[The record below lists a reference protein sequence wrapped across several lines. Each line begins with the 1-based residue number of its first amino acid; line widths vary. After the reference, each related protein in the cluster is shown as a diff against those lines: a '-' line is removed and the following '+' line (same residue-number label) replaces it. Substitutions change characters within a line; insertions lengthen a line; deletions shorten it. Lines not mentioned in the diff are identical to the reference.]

1 MGIAILKEGFTT
13 AGKVT
18 LDVIDTMLANGF
30 TAVFPVDG
38 SGVYQ
43 KPVGAALEE
52 FVVTLEA
59 GPDVDPLNKVGVT
72 PKQPWRINF
81 SVTDNATL
89 GVFVGSSNALPA
101 SGSIPYTSD
110 TVTTT
115 TVTGE
120 TKNTRLVGAKG
131 IVGADYTP
139 PRKAKSAS
147 SQVDKD
153 FFTDQS
159 EFAPHWN
166 NPTEGF
172 INRRNK
178 VWLDI
183 ISTTPPGIGGNVAA
197 EVLPVYPTDPT
208 KDISNTYPL
217 SYYLAITDRGVF
229 LSIWQ
234 GSVTDMQGQ
243 DFSWLLV
250 QRPVKRDTGLVVTE
264 GKAPVF
270 CVNSVGNQINRF
282 VVRESDVTDA
292 SAIIS
297 AVTDTKDGTAIINDK
312 KQVGVSENNQ
322 YIVNYPSRL
331 NTPRYA
337 YTYELDMIGFASA
350 TVISGTTEVPQT
362 LYGEAQPR
370 TYLGMHSNLP
380 ANNGMRIVAL
390 KLGAGIA

>member
-1 MGIAILKEGFTT
+1 MGIAIIKEGFIT
-13 AGKVT
+13 AGAVT
-18 LDVIDTMLANGF
+18 LEVIDQMLANGF
-30 TAVFPVDG
+30 TPVFPVDEG
-38 SGVYQ
+38 GLYK
-43 KPVGAALEE
+43 KPVGVDIEK
-52 FVVTLEA
+52 FTVTLEA
-59 GPDVDPLNKVGVT
+59 SGTVDPLNKAEVAT
-72 PKQPWRINF
+72 KQPWRINF
-81 SVTDNATL
+81 TVSNNATL
-89 GVFVGSSNALPA
+89 GVFVGSAAALPND
-101 SGSIPYTSD
+101 GSLPYSSD

-115 TVTGE
+115 ASGQA

-139 PRKAKSAS
+139 PRKAKSS
-147 SQVDKD
+147 SQLIDKD
-153 FFTDQS
+153 FFTDYA

-166 NPTEGF
+166 NITEGF

-178 VWLDI
+178 VWLDVET
-183 ISTTPPGIGGNVAA
+183 TTPPGSGGGTAA
-197 EVLPVYPTDPT
+197 EKIPQYPGIE
-208 KDISNTYPL
+208 KDVSNTYPL

-234 GSVTDMQGQ
+234 GSVTDMSGQ

-250 QRPVKRDTGLVVTE
+250 QRPVMRDTGQVVTT

-297 AVTDTKDGTAIINDK
+297 AVVDTPDGTAIINEK
-312 KQVGVSENNQ
+312 KQIGVSENNQ

-337 YTYELDMIGFASA
+337 YTYELDMIGYASA

-362 LYGEAQPR
+362 LYAEQTQR

-390 KLGAGIA
+390 KKGAGIA